1 MLRTPVARRTL
12 PLKTWNCKNEID
24 FYHLEGYELVFP
36 HRFPILCI
44 SDTIRHLRCLVPNF
58 ELLDCG
64 YCCTSV
70 LLATSSHS
78 SQIFNV
84 SSHLS
89 LILVQPSLPSG
100 TLSGIVLPAAIPVP
114 LVSSIIRVTAFAES
128 PGSFPTMLCSAAW
141 TPVTFVRSKPC

>member
-1 MLRTPVARRTL
+1 ML
-12 PLKTWNCKNEID
+12 D
-24 FYHLEGYELVFP
+24 YG
-36 HRFPILCI
+36 
-44 SDTIRHLRCLVPNF
+44 
-58 ELLDCG
+58 DCN

-89 LILVQPSLPSG
+89 LILVQPSVPSG

-114 LVSSIIRVTAFAES
+114 LVSSIIRVTAFVES
-128 PGSFPTMLCSAAW
+128 PGSLPMTPCSKAR
-141 TPVTFVRSKPC
+141 TPVSLSVNSNAKQ